1 MFGEALAIIFGY
13 LVGRRRARRARR
25 KIVSINFGVV
35 AESFAFFARVAA
47 VVGAGLG
54 LLLYR
59 KFDSFFELFAFAIMC
74 GMCIEHTLTDIYTHR
89 LVRSTTRRAA
99 IIGALLLILAALKR
113 AADFESGVILVML
126 ASFVVVLVVFK
137 VLARVSRGGIG
148 SGDVRLAPV
157 LAMFLAYLGAQY
169 VVLGLAIGFILGGL
183 LAAAMLL
190 TGRASRSTPIAFGP
204 YLCLGAVA
212 MVIGGQQ
219 IINFLGV

>member
-1 MFGEALAIIFGY
+1 LFGEALAIILGY

-25 KIVSINFGVV
+25 NITSINFGVV
-35 AESFAFFARVAA
+35 ADSFAFSARIAA
-47 VVGAGLG
+47 VVGAALG

-59 KFDSFFELFAFAIMC
+59 KFESILELLAFAIMC
-74 GMCIEHTLTDIYTHR
+74 GMCIEHTLTDFYTHR
-89 LVRSTTRRAA
+89 LVRSTTRRAV
-99 IIGALLLILAALKR
+99 IIGAPLLTLAALKR
-113 AADFESGVILVML
+113 AVDFEAGVIFVMI

-157 LAMFLAYLGAQY
+157 LAMFLAYLGAQN
-169 VVLGLAIGFILGGL
+169 VVLGLALGFILGGL
-183 LAAAMLL
+183 VAGAMLL

-219 IINFLGV
+219 ITNFLRV

>member
-1 MFGEALAIIFGY
+1 MFSAHI
-13 LVGRRRARRARR
+13 
-25 KIVSINFGVV
+25 
-35 AESFAFFARVAA
+35 AA
-47 VVGAGLG
+47 AVGAGLG
-54 LLLYR
+54 FLLYR
-59 KFDSFFELFAFAIMC
+59 KFDSILELLAFAIMC
-74 GMCIEHTLTDIYTHR
+74 GMCIEHALTDFYTRR

-99 IIGALLLILAALKR
+99 VIGGSLLILAALRR
-113 AADFESGVILVML
+113 AVDFESGVILVML

-137 VLARVSRGGIG
+137 ILARVSRGGIG

-169 VVLGLAIGFILGGL
+169 VVLGLAIGFILGGI

-212 MVIGGQQ
+212 MVIGGRQ
-219 IINFLGV
+219 IINLLGV

>member
-25 KIVSINFGVV
+25 NIVSINFGVV
-35 AESFAFFARVAA
+35 ADSFAFSARIAA
-47 VVGAGLG
+47 VVGAALG

-59 KFDSFFELFAFAIMC
+59 EFESFLELLAFAVMC
-74 GMCIEHTLTDIYTHR
+74 GMCIEHTLTDFYTHR

-99 IIGALLLILAALKR
+99 VIGALLLTLAWLNR
-113 AADFESGVILVML
+113 AVDFEAGVILVMI
-126 ASFVVVLVVFK
+126 ASFVIVSVVLR

-148 SGDVRLAPV
+148 AGDMRLAPV
-157 LAMFLAYLGAQY
+157 LAMFLAYVGAQY
-169 VVLGLAIGFILGGL
+169 VVLGLALGFILGGL
-183 LAAAMLL
+183 VAGAMLL
-190 TGRASRSTPIAFGP
+190 SGRASRSTPIAFGP

-219 IINFLGV
+219 IANFLGV

>member
-25 KIVSINFGVV
+25 NIALINLDVV
-35 AESFAFFARVAA
+35 ADSFALFARIAA
-47 VVGAGLG
+47 VVGAALG

-59 KFDSFFELFAFAIMC
+59 KFESFFELLAFAIMC
-74 GMCIEHTLTDIYTHR
+74 GMCIEHTLTDFYTHR

-99 IIGALLLILAALKR
+99 IAGAPLLILAALNSTV
-113 AADFESGVILVML
+113 DFEAGVILVMI
-126 ASFVVVLVVFK
+126 ASFGVVLFVFK
-137 VLARVSRGGIG
+137 LLARVSRGGIG
-148 SGDVRLAPV
+148 AGDIRLAPV

-169 VVLGLAIGFILGGL
+169 VVLGLALGFILGGL
-183 LAAAMLL
+183 VAAAMLL
-190 TGRASRSTPIAFGP
+190 AGRASRSTPIAFGP

>member
-25 KIVSINFGVV
+25 NIVSINFGVV
-35 AESFAFFARVAA
+35 ADSFAFFARIAA
-47 VVGAGLG
+47 VVGAALG

-59 KFDSFFELFAFAIMC
+59 EFESFLELLAFAVMC
-74 GMCIEHTLTDIYTHR
+74 GMCIEHTLTDFYTHR

-99 IIGALLLILAALKR
+99 IIGALLLTLAWLNR
-113 AADFESGVILVML
+113 AVDFEAGVILVMI
-126 ASFVVVLVVFK
+126 ASFVIVFVVLR

-148 SGDVRLAPV
+148 AGDMRLAPV
-157 LAMFLAYLGAQY
+157 LAMFLAYLGARY
-169 VVLGLAIGFILGGL
+169 VVLGLALGFILGGL
-183 LAAAMLL
+183 VAGAMLL
-190 TGRASRSTPIAFGP
+190 SRRASRSTPIAFGP

-219 IINFLGV
+219 ITNFLGV

>member
-25 KIVSINFGVV
+25 NIVSINFGVV
-35 AESFAFFARVAA
+35 ADSFAFFARIAA
-47 VVGAGLG
+47 VVGAALG

-59 KFDSFFELFAFAIMC
+59 EFESFLELLAFAVMC
-74 GMCIEHTLTDIYTHR
+74 GMCIEHTLTDFYTHR

-99 IIGALLLILAALKR
+99 IIGALLLSLAGLNR
-113 AADFESGVILVML
+113 AVDLEAGVILVMIT
-126 ASFVVVLVVFK
+126 SFVVVFVVLR

-148 SGDVRLAPV
+148 AGDMRLAPV

-169 VVLGLAIGFILGGL
+169 VVLGLALGFILGGL
-183 LAAAMLL
+183 VAGAMLL
-190 TGRASRSTPIAFGP
+190 SGRASRSTPIAFGP

-219 IINFLGV
+219 ITNFLGV

>member
-35 AESFAFFARVAA
+35 AESFAFFAHVVA

-59 KFDSFFELFAFAIMC
+59 KFDSFLELLAFAIMC

-99 IIGALLLILAALKR
+99 SIGAPLLILAALKR

-183 LAAAMLL
+183 LATAMLL

-204 YLCLGAVA
+204 YLCIGAVA